1 MRCLSLLVLAMV
13 ALTGCRG
20 GTSEEPPVLPPP
32 KFMDHY
38 LLPVTNM
45 NLQPRYNP
53 QGQNDFWPDE
63 ANGRQPPAN
72 TVARGALKADSAFYR
87 GVGAD
92 GEPVAEYPLQLTE
105 ALLDRGQKRYDI
117 YCSACHDRTGAGK
130 GLVPTR
136 GWIPP
141 PSLYDPRILQF
152 TPGQFFQVI
161 SQGVRTMPSYAKQI
175 PEADRWA
182 IVAYIQ
188 ALQTAA
194 TASLD
199 DVPAEQRSNLK

>member
-1 MRCLSLLVLAMV
+1 MRRLITMMLAVV
-13 ALTGCRG
+13 ALSGCRG

-32 KFMDHY
+32 KWLDHY

-45 NLQPRYNP
+45 SLQPKYEA
-53 QGQNDFWPDE
+53 QAQNDFWSDG
-63 ANGRQPPAN
+63 ADMRMPPEN
-72 TVARGALKADSAFYR
+72 TVARGALKADPAFYR
-87 GVGAD
+87 GVDANGQ
-92 GEPVAEYPLQLTE
+92 PVDQYPVQLTR
-105 ALLDRGQKRYDI
+105 ALLDRGQERYNV
-117 YCSACHDRTGAGK
+117 YCAPCHDRTGRGQ
-130 GLVPTR
+130 GLVPKR
-136 GWIPP
+136 GWVPP
-141 PSLYDPRILQF
+141 PSFFDDRILAF
-152 TPGQFFQVI
+152 TPGQFYQVI

-199 DVPAEQRSNLK
+199 DVPPAQRSNL